1 MLKLATEVWSEKG
14 ESRIQWSYNT
24 CIDYF
29 FGQGLKRCLLRAA
42 RKKKIQFM
50 KKSDILYSLNDE
62 DLYLMPNNYENITR
76 KLKLLDVGSCYN
88 PFSKFS
94 EFSCAAIDLTPATE
108 DVLECDF
115 LSAEVVPYSKKV
127 DTDVNSPIVLYE
139 ASFDIV
145 IFSLVLEYLPKPEQR
160 AIFCYKAWQLLQENG
175 ICIIITPDSKPVNY
189 NAKLMKKWRDG
200 LELIG
205 LQRIQYEKLE
215 HLHCMAFRK
224 ILTSPT
230 TEDLQVLPNY
240 LCIPQDTNKNS
251 SEEENMTINSERT
264 DIENTTVSSHFSELP
279 VFYNL

>member
-1 MLKLATEVWSEKG
+1 MSAEHQDLVNIIRGVHDKLRKAVRNVRDIDKVWADHLADEETRKKYSSAMLKLATEVWSEKG

-108 DVLECDF
+108 CLNIYQSQNKELFFVIKLGNFCKKMV
-115 LSAEVVPYSKKV
+115 SA
-127 DTDVNSPIVLYE
+127 
-139 ASFDIV
+139 
-145 IFSLVLEYLPKPEQR
+145 
-160 AIFCYKAWQLLQENG
+160 LL
-175 ICIIITPDSKPVNY
+175 
-189 NAKLMKKWRDG
+189 
-200 LELIG
+200 
-205 LQRIQYEKLE
+205 
-215 HLHCMAFRK
+215 
-224 ILTSPT
+224 
-230 TEDLQVLPNY
+230 
-240 LCIPQDTNKNS
+240 
-251 SEEENMTINSERT
+251 
-264 DIENTTVSSHFSELP
+264 
-279 VFYNL
+279 